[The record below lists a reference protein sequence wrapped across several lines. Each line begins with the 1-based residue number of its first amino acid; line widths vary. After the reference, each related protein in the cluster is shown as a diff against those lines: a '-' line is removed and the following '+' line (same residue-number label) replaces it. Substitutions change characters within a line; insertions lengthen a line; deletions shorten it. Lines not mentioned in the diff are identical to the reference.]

1 MAPFLY
7 FYQMQTFNK
16 SERLNNKVA
25 INNLFEKGQSV
36 VISPFRL
43 LWIEKDN
50 IKYSKLQILI
60 LVPKRNISLAAKRNI
75 IKRRINEAC
84 RLNKD
89 KIYSKLNERNKQ
101 INIAIIY
108 QKKEIE
114 GYKIIEQKI
123 NLLLTRLMEEI

>member
-1 MAPFLY
+1 
-7 FYQMQTFNK
+7 MQTFNK

-43 LWIEKDN
+43 LWIENDN
-50 IKYSKLQILI
+50 TKYSKFQILI
-60 LVPKRNISLAAKRNI
+60 LVPKRNISLAAKRNV
-75 IKRRINEAC
+75 IKRRINEAF

-89 KIYSKLNERNKQ
+89 KVYAKLNERNKQ

-108 QKKEIE
+108 QKKETE
-114 GYKIIEQKI
+114 RYKIIEQKI
-123 NLLLTRLMEEI
+123 NLLLTRLIEEI

>member
-43 LWIEKDN
+43 LWIENDN
-50 IKYSKLQILI
+50 TKHLKFQILI
-60 LVPKRNISLAAKRNI
+60 LVPKRNISLAAKRNV
-75 IKRRINEAC
+75 IKRRINEAF

-89 KIYSKLNERNKQ
+89 KVYAKLNERNKQ

-108 QKKEIE
+108 QKKETE
-114 GYKIIEQKI
+114 RYKTIEQKI
-123 NLLLTRLMEEI
+123 NLLLTRLIEDI